1 MMKKILICFI
11 FLLLLFQHLLAQ
23 NVSNKR
29 EFRATWIATVANIDW
44 PTNKFASTEEQMT
57 ELTAMLDSLKLAGM
71 NALFFQVRTE
81 CDALYNSKIEPWSY
95 WLTGEQ
101 GKAPD
106 PFYDPLSFVIKES
119 HKRGMEL
126 HAWFNP
132 YRAVKDIGAYKQ
144 SEDHVSVLQKDWL
157 IKSGNY
163 EMLDP
168 GLPEVREH
176 IKSVMKD
183 VLTRY
188 DIDGIHFDD
197 YFYPYTPITNEDSL
211 TFVNYSRGFTNID
224 DWRRDNINLLMTEI
238 YNIIKESKSKVKF
251 GISPFG
257 IVLNKYAG
265 TNGFNS
271 YNILY
276 CDPLNWLDNKIVDY
290 ITPQIYWEIGH
301 PKADYAKLLPWW
313 ATVTNSRHLYIGLY
327 SSKMASPNY
336 KGKKSELGDEIRL
349 NRKTE
354 NVLGSVFFSAKS
366 ISRNWSGLAD
376 SMKLDWYKNLSI
388 PPAMT
393 WLDSINP
400 LPVEKLRR
408 IETDSGIL
416 LFWNLPDAAEDG
428 EFPHYYLVYR
438 FEDKNK
444 IDLNDPSKIVA
455 KVINKNTSYF
465 ELNSLENG
473 KAYYYVVTSLDR
485 LHNESE
491 PVMIEIKLDIQ

>member
-1 MMKKILICFI
+1 MIKKILICFT
-11 FLLLLFQHLLAQ
+11 FLLFVQHLFAQ
-23 NVSNKR
+23 NISPKR
-29 EFRATWIATVANIDW
+29 EFRAAWIATVVNIDW
-44 PTNKFASTEEQMT
+44 PISNSSSSEEQMN
-57 ELTAMLDSLKLAGM
+57 ELKAMLDSLEQAGM
-71 NALFFQVRTE
+71 NALFFQIRTE
-81 CDALYNSKIEPWSY
+81 CDALYDSQIEPWSY

-132 YRAVKDIGAYKQ
+132 YRAVRDTTSYKQ
-144 SEDHVSVLQKDWL
+144 SENHVAIAHKDWL
-157 IKSGNY
+157 IKSNKY
-163 EMLDP
+163 LMLDP

-211 TFVNYSRGFTNID
+211 TFANYSRGFSDID
-224 DWRRDNINLLMTEI
+224 DWRRDNINLLMADI
-238 YNIIKESKSKVKF
+238 YQIIKTEKPKVKF

-257 IVLNKYAG
+257 IVLNEYAG
-265 TNGFNS
+265 TKGFNS
-271 YNILY
+271 YDIIY

-290 ITPQIYWEIGH
+290 VTPQIYWEIGH
-301 PKADYAKLLPWW
+301 SKADYAKLLPWW
-313 ATVTNSRHLYIGLY
+313 ATVTNDRHLYIGLY
-327 SSKMASPNY
+327 SSKMTAANY
-336 KGKKSELGDEIRL
+336 KGKKSELGDQIRL
-349 NRKTE
+349 NRATE
-354 NVLGSVFFSAKS
+354 NVLGSVYFSAKT

-376 SMKLDWYKNLSI
+376 SMKTDWYKSLSI
-388 PPAMT
+388 PPAMS
-393 WLDSINP
+393 WLDSTNP
-400 LPVEKLRR
+400 LSVEKLRR

-416 LFWNLPDAAEDG
+416 LFWDLPNAAEDD
-428 EFPHYYLVYR
+428 EFPTYYLVYR

-444 IDLNDPSKIVA
+444 IDISNSAKIVA
-455 KVINKNTSYF
+455 KIVNKNTSYF
-465 ELNSLENG
+465 DLYELE
-473 KAYYYVVTSLDR
+473 KEKTYYFVVTSMDR

-491 PVMIEIKLDIQ
+491 PVILEVKN

>member
-1 MMKKILICFI
+1 MMKKLLFCFT
-11 FLLLLFQHLLAQ
+11 FLLFLFQHLLAQ
-23 NVSNKR
+23 NVSPKR

-44 PTNKFASTEEQMT
+44 PTNKFAAPDSQKA
-57 ELTAMLDSLKLAGM
+57 ELAAMLDSLKEAGM
-71 NALFFQVRTE
+71 NAVFFQVRTE
-81 CDALYNSKIEPWSY
+81 CDALYDSKIEPWSY

-106 PFYDPLSFVIKES
+106 PYYDPLSFVIKET

-132 YRAVKDIGAYKQ
+132 YRAVKDIGAYEQ
-144 SEDHVSVLQKDWL
+144 SKNHVSVIHKDWL

-176 IKSVMKD
+176 IKSVMND

-211 TFVNYSRGFTNID
+211 TFANYSRGFTNID
-224 DWRRDNINLLMTEI
+224 DWRRDNINLLMSEI
-238 YNIIKESKSKVKF
+238 YEIIKSAKPKVKF

-301 PKADYAKLLPWW
+301 SKADYAKLLPWW
-313 ATVTNSRHLYIGLY
+313 ATVTNGRHLYIGLY

-349 NRKTE
+349 NRTTE

-376 SMKLDWYKNLSI
+376 SMKLDWYKNLAI
-388 PPAMT
+388 PPTMT

-400 LPVEKLRR
+400 LPVENLRR

-416 LFWNLPDAAEDG
+416 LFWNLPDAAKDN
-428 EFPHYYLVYR
+428 EFPYYYLVYR

-444 IDLNDPSKIVA
+444 IDINDPSKIVA
-455 KVINKNTSYF
+455 KIINKNTSYF
-465 ELNSLENG
+465 ELDNLEDG
-473 KAYYYVVTSLDR
+473 KTYYYVVTSVDR
-485 LHNESE
+485 LHNESDSVILE
-491 PVMIEIKLDIQ
+491 VTK

>member
-188 DIDGIHFDD
+188 DINGIHFDD

-349 NRKTE
+349 NRTTK

-408 IETDSGIL
+408 IEIDSGIL
-416 LFWNLPDAAEDG
+416 LFWNLPDEAEDG

-444 IDLNDPSKIVA
+444 VDLSDPSKIVA